1 MGLCAGPWERTQG
14 AIKEQRPMQEMITT
28 TATTFE
34 KITNT
39 GTITPTTL
47 NGLPGMSSLEIAEIT
62 GKRHDRVL
70 KDARKM
76 LEELG
81 LIGVVKTD
89 ASSFVETSY
98 QNSQNKAQPMVI
110 LDKELTFTLI
120 TGYSVKLRHLIVKRW
135 LELEGAGFER
145 VSVRAAVVHLI
156 EREKDNRQSAL
167 HALKKASRKA
177 LRRSL
182 SSDEKERQRLVRLAC
197 RNSQRAHEDF

>member
-1 MGLCAGPWERTQG
+1 
-14 AIKEQRPMQEMITT
+14 MQEMITT

-145 VSVRAAVVHLI
+145 VSVQAAVVHLI
-156 EREKDNRQSAL
+156 ECEKDNRQSAL
-167 HALKKASRKA
+167 HALKKASSKA
-177 LRRSL
+177 PRRSL

>member
-1 MGLCAGPWERTQG
+1 M
-14 AIKEQRPMQEMITT
+14 KEMINT
-28 TATTFE
+28 TAATFE
-34 KITNT
+34 KINKA
-39 GTITPTTL
+39 GVMTPTTI

-135 LELEGAGFER
+135 LELEGVGFEH
-145 VSVRAAVVHLI
+145 VSVQATVVHLI
-156 EREKDNRQSAL
+156 EREKDNRQAAL
-167 HALKKASRKA
+167 HAIKKAIRKA
-177 LRRSL
+177 PRCPLSPAEKEVQRLRR
-182 SSDEKERQRLVRLAC
+182 LAY
-197 RNSQRAHEDF
+197 RNSQRGL